1 MVTGSAASAESLLA
15 AAESRIVGLR
25 GGSAVRAGSYTFAGT
40 IADAAWHRHDL
51 HQLEYAVEGV
61 IEVETPV
68 ARYRSP
74 SRQAVWIPAGL
85 AHRSIL
91 HEVRTV
97 SVFFDPVLV
106 RDNAAR
112 ARVLH
117 APPLLREMMI
127 HATRWPLDRPATE
140 AGGEVYFEAMAHLAL
155 EWLGDEQPFRLPVG
169 RDPLSAEIMRWTDA
183 HLASATLPQVCRA
196 VAVSERTLRRRFH
209 AATGMTWQQ
218 YLRQSRLLHATTLLV
233 QTTDTV
239 MSIATAV
246 GFDSAAAFTR
256 AFEKYCG
263 RTPSAFRRERR

>member
-1 MVTGSAASAESLLA
+1 MVTGTAASAESLLA
-15 AAESRIVGLR
+15 AADSRFVRLR
-25 GGSAVRAGSYTFAGT
+25 GASAVLAGSYTFTGT
-40 IADAAWHRHDL
+40 VADAGWHRHDL
-51 HQLEYAVEGV
+51 HQLEYAVAGV

-91 HEVRTV
+91 REVHTV
-97 SVFFDPVLV
+97 SVFFDPVLL
-106 RDNAAR
+106 RDNDCR

-117 APPLLREMMI
+117 AGPLLREMVI
-127 HATRWPLDRPATE
+127 HAGRWPIDRPATE
-140 AGGEVYFEAMAHLAL
+140 AGGESYFEALAHLVL
-155 EWLGDEQPFRLPVG
+155 EWLGDEQPFHLPVG
-169 RDPLSAEIMRWTDA
+169 RDPLTAEIMRWTDA
-183 HLASATLPQVCRA
+183 NLASATLPQVCRA

-233 QTTDTV
+233 ETTDTV

-256 AFEKYCG
+256 AFERYSG